1 MYDDLDY
8 DYVATPKADA
18 LVKQMVERLN
28 EMVKMEYHRQERENY
43 ENDRPIA
50 KYDHYMADEVRVN
63 SIDYLARELGV
74 MLMREEIN
82 EWEYDDII
90 ERMQ

>member
-28 EMVKMEYHRQERENY
+28 EMVEMEYRRQERE
-43 ENDRPIA
+43 
-50 KYDHYMADEVRVN
+50 
-63 SIDYLARELGV
+63 L
-74 MLMREEIN
+74 
-82 EWEYDDII
+82 
-90 ERMQ
+90 